1 MNVGES
7 FILRAVAALL
17 FFVINLFAIYL
28 LLRGHNLPGGGF
40 IGGLG
45 SALSFMLLSL
55 AYGVK
60 QTERALR
67 VDSLRLAAAGLALAI
82 ASSVAP
88 LFWGHPFLKQ
98 YNGKFY
104 DVPLLGDISIGTPLI
119 FDLGVFLAVVGVT
132 TKLIF
137 VLARSASGQPA
148 LDEKGRERYASP
160 SEEPIEEH
168 SGGPN

>member
-1 MNVGES
+1 MKVGES

-67 VDSLRLAAAGLALAI
+67 VDSLRLAMVGLALAVF
-82 ASSVAP
+82 SSLLP
-88 LFWGHPFLKQ
+88 MFWGHPFLKQ

-104 DVPLLGDISIGTPLI
+104 DVPLLGDISVGTPLV

-137 VLARSASGQPA
+137 VLARSASGDTA
-148 LDEKGRERYASP
+148 LDAKGRERYASLM
-160 SEEPIEEH
+160 EEPIEGKP
-168 SGGPN
+168 GGQN